1 MLCVFKEL
9 GKKEPLW
16 DAAFSMQ
23 LAPTAGCGGYR
34 WEKHAGMCQN
44 DGLI

>member
-9 GKKEPLW
+9 DKKESWW
-16 DAAFSMQ
+16 DATFCMQ

-34 WEKHAGMCQN
+34 REKHAGMCQN